1 MRGTESVRGE
11 NTGREELV
19 VRHEDTSCHSNVK
32 SRKR

>member
-11 NTGREELV
+11 GTGEEELV
-19 VRHEDTSCHSNVK
+19 VRHEDTSFHSNGK